1 MKKSKYKLLLIN
13 VIDTRVV
20 DDGNMFIPLHRLT
33 SFQPLSLGIIAALT
47 PDNWD
52 VEIIDENFDEFKYTE
67 ADLVGLSSTSMCI
80 NRAYDIAKIYLSKNI
95 PVAIGGVHA
104 TLFKEEVCKHCTSAI
119 AGEAENVWP
128 QLIEDFYNSSLKSIY
143 EAGYADLSIPVS
155 PRRDVFEKYD
165 YEIATMEF
173 TRGCPF
179 NCSFCGVPIYSGHK
193 LRYKPVSTIIE
204 ELKEIKQNYVIFK
217 DDNLIGNSK
226 AHKAK
231 TVELFEQII
240 ANNIKK
246 DFLCF
251 VSINIADDINVIK
264 LARKAGFVLF
274 FIGIET
280 ENLKA
285 IRSIHKEI
293 NENPARK
300 AYKETFKRLH
310 KEKVAVTAAFICG
323 FDTDTVEDIHD
334 RAKFIMH
341 SSLDTFTFTFLTPLP
356 KTPLQLQLQEEN
368 RIIKNNYPEDWIY
381 YNFCHLTYQVKNG
394 DTKDMAQVIY
404 HYLIKLHT
412 AKMFR
417 KKLLKSFFNT
427 GSLRTTAATYVFNKH
442 NHVFL
447 KESKSLLLL
456 QKTYDFLRKS
466 GLIRQ

>member
-1 MKKSKYKLLLIN
+1 MKQSKYKLLLIN

-20 DDGNMFIPLHRLT
+20 DDEDFFIPLHRLT

-47 PDNWD
+47 PYNWD
-52 VEIIDENFDEFKYTE
+52 VEIIDENFDEFKYAE

-179 NCSFCGVPIYSGHK
+179 NCSFCGVPVYLGHK
-193 LRYKPVSTIIE
+193 LRYKPVNTIIE

-217 DDNLIGNSK
+217 DDNLIGSSK

-231 TVELFEQII
+231 AIELFEQII
-240 ANNIKK
+240 DNNIKK

-251 VSINIADDINVIK
+251 VSVNITDDEDVLK

-285 IRSIHKEI
+285 IKSIHKDI

-310 KEKVAVTAAFICG
+310 KAKVAVTAAFICG
-323 FDTDTVEDIHD
+323 FDTDTVDDIHD
-334 RAKFIMH
+334 RAKFIME
-341 SSLDTFTFTFLTPLP
+341 SPLDTFTFTFLTPLP

-368 RIIKNNYPEDWIY
+368 RLIKNNYPEDWIY
-381 YNFCHLTYQVKNG
+381 YNFCHLTYKVKNG
-394 DTKDMAQVIY
+394 NNKEMAEVIN
-404 HYLIKLHT
+404 HYMVKLHT
-412 AKMFR
+412 AKMFK
-417 KKLLKSFFNT
+417 KKLFKSLFYT

-447 KESKSLLLL
+447 KESKSLLFL

-466 GLIRQ
+466 GLIRR

>member
-1 MKKSKYKLLLIN
+1 MEKLRYKLLLIN
-13 VIDTRVV
+13 VIDTRVI
-20 DDGNMFIPLHRLT
+20 DDGEMFIPLHRLT

-47 PDNWD
+47 PKNWD
-52 VEIIDENFDEFKYTE
+52 VEIIDENFDKFKYTE
-67 ADLVGLSSTSMCI
+67 ADFVGLSSTSMCI
-80 NRAYDIAKIYLSKNI
+80 NRAYDISKEYIENNI

-104 TLFKEEVCKHCTSAI
+104 TLFKEEVSQHCISAI
-119 AGEAENVWP
+119 VGEAENVWP
-128 QLIEDFYNSSLKSIY
+128 QIIEDYYNNNLKSIY
-143 EAGYADLSIPVS
+143 EAGFADLSKPVK

-179 NCSFCGVPIYSGHK
+179 NCSFCGVPIYSGHG

-204 ELKEIKQNYVIFK
+204 ELKEIKQNYIIFK
-217 DDNLIGNSK
+217 DDNLIGRSK
-226 AHKAK
+226 AHKER

-251 VSINIADDINVIK
+251 VSINIADDIDVIK

-280 ENLKA
+280 EKLKA
-285 IRSIHKEI
+285 IQSIHKNI
-293 NENPARK
+293 NENSAK
-300 AYKETFKRLH
+300 NAYKETFKRLH

-323 FDTDTVEDIHD
+323 FDTDTVDDIHD
-334 RAKFIMH
+334 RAKFIMK

-356 KTPLQLQLQEEN
+356 KTPLHIQLEEEN
-368 RIIKNNYPEDWIY
+368 RIIKNNYPHDWIY
-381 YNFCHLTYQVKNG
+381 YNFCHLTYKVKNG
-394 DTKDMAQVIY
+394 NNKDMVEVINY
-404 HYLIKLHT
+404 YLIKLHT

-417 KKLLKSFFNT
+417 KKLFKSLLNT
-427 GSLRTTAATYVFNKH
+427 GSLRTTAAAYVFNKH

-447 KESKSLLLL
+447 KESKSLLFL

-466 GLIRQ
+466 GLIKQ